1 MLILR
6 NSHTYTKGNFNLE
19 KDLAR
24 QRQERKEINLTNK
37 MKKGTERGQEEV
49 KRGNQPSRISE
60 KENKENAFLVSL
72 TNGLLLPTK
81 SSMKHLDLRKREL
94 KVKLQSIL
102 IKCLILQ
109 IQKAEEQEITCLES
123 CGQR

>member
-6 NSHTYTKGNFNLE
+6 NSHTYTKDHFNLE

-24 QRQERKEINLTNK
+24 QRQERKGINLTSK
-37 MKKGTERGQEEV
+37 MKKGTEGGKEEV
-49 KRGNQPSRISE
+49 KRGNKPSRISE
-60 KENKENAFLVSL
+60 KGNKENAFPFSL
-72 TNGLLLPTK
+72 TNVVLLPTN

-109 IQKAEEQEITCLES
+109 IQKAEV
-123 CGQR
+123 GR